1 MDSSEMITINTLQV
15 AVNHSDLALS
25 TMQIL
30 PRTSSRQSGLEMVST
45 CTLFPARV
53 RQSSLWE
60 QN

>member
-1 MDSSEMITINTLQV
+1 MKTINTRQV
-15 AVNHSDLALS
+15 AVNHLALS